1 VQCKFRIQDGLWAVK
16 IDDTQ
21 LRQVFSNLVINAAE
35 AMADG
40 GIVNVV
46 AENFSIEKEN
56 TVECHGLQHNKFVRI
71 SIKNH
76 GAGIPK
82 KYLSKVFDPYF
93 STKERGA
100 QKGMGLGLSIV
111 QSVIKKHNGAIKIKS
126 KKNVGTS
133 CYLYIPAIPNDASNT
148 ENTKRHHTQWG

>member
-1 VQCKFRIQDGLWAVK
+1 VQCTFRFQDGLWPVK
-16 IDDTQ
+16 VDDTQ
-21 LRQVFSNLVINAAE
+21 MRQVFSNLVNNAVE
-35 AMADG
+35 AMAEG

-46 AENFSIEKEN
+46 MENFLIEKEN
-56 TVECHGLQHNKFVRI
+56 TDEGQRTQHNKFVRI
-71 SIKNH
+71 TIKDH
-76 GAGIPK
+76 GKGIPK

-111 QSVIKKHNGAIKIKS
+111 QSVMKKHNGVIKIKS

-133 CYLYIPAIPNDASNT
+133 CYLFIPVIPNDT
-148 ENTKRHHTQWG
+148 